1 MEQEERDLWK
11 IVDVGGYAAL
21 GTLFAFTLEAIKR
34 KVESDDSDMQE
45 QRDTINNSYK
55 NISDRFQ
62 KINLSLLDK
71 QFSIDTIRELKE
83 KLFPEMGLKYKELDT
98 LLKHYISGSSHLKIR
113 VLKKIDECR
122 KLVKQMGE
130 LGMQFSKNDRYWE
143 YRKTNPERIYLEDI
157 SNKSG
162 E

>member
-1 MEQEERDLWK
+1 MEQQKQNLWK

-21 GTLFAFTLEAIKR
+21 GTFFAFTLEAIKI
-34 KVESDDSDMQE
+34 KVESDKVDMQE
-45 QRDTINNSYK
+45 QRDAIKNSYK
-55 NISDRFQ
+55 NISERFQ

-71 QFSIDTIRELKE
+71 QFPIVTLRKLKE

-122 KLVKQMGE
+122 ELVKQMGE